1 MRLRPLVIGF
11 IFAIAGLPALALDR
25 PFPQN
30 TKRGTMTPSN
40 YPEIV
45 IDGQSRRLAP
55 GARIWSADNL
65 IEMPAALRGNN
76 LPVNYTEDMQGAVD
90 RVWIL
95 GPEEA
100 SEPLA
105 KQINRPLR

>member
-1 MRLRPLVIGF
+1 MGLVF
-11 IFAIAGLPALALDR
+11 SIAGLPALAFER

-30 TKRGTMTPSN
+30 AKRGTMTPAN

-45 IDGQSRRLAP
+45 IDGQSRQLAP
-55 GARIWSADNL
+55 GARIWNTDNL
-65 IEMPAALRGNN
+65 IEMPAALRGSGFT
-76 LPVNYTEDMQGAVD
+76 VNYTEDTQGAID

-95 GPEEA
+95 SPEEA

-105 KQINRPLR
+105 KQINRQITKQ